1 MMKHTKHLDMVV
13 IGSGPAGQKAAI
25 QSAKLGKRVALI
37 ERNTVP
43 GGVCL
48 NTGTIPSKALREA
61 VVQLTGVTRSR
72 FYGEG
77 DPVRHEITI
86 EDLIHRSQQV
96 IRTEI
101 EVIRGHMA
109 RNGVEMIG
117 GLAQFEDPNT
127 VRVVRDNNYETLTAD
142 YVVIATGTT
151 PARPANVPFHDTRVV
166 DSDGL
171 LRLKRLPRSLIIVGG
186 GVIGTEYACMMA
198 ALDVRVIVT
207 EARDRLLDFVDSE
220 ITESLQYQMRAAGVT
235 LRLGER
241 VEEITL
247 LPDNLVQA
255 TLQSGKHLR
264 AENLLYCIGRQGA
277 TQHLGLEKVGIHTDN
292 RGRIQV
298 NADYQ
303 TEQPHVYAV
312 GDVIGF
318 PALAS
323 TSMEQGRLAACHA
336 FGEPTSSI
344 PDLFPYGVYSIP
356 EISMVGKTEAQLTA
370 AGIPYEAGIAQ
381 YREIARGQILGDE
394 FGMLKLLIHEET
406 RQILGVHA
414 VGTGAT
420 ELIHIGQAVIAF
432 QGTVDYF
439 INSVFNYPTLAECYK
454 VAALNGSNK
463 LRLLRPTSKRP
474 APPVPLASVEVAATQ
489 AVVASLVSAPERQP
503 RETVEESQVRV
514 G

>member
-1 MMKHTKHLDMVV
+1 MKHTKHLDLVV
-13 IGSGPAGQKAAI
+13 IGSGPAGQRAAI
-25 QSAKLGKRVALI
+25 QAAKLGKQVALI

-61 VVQLTGVTRSR
+61 VIQMTGNVRSR
-72 FYGEG
+72 FHGER
-77 DPVRHEITI
+77 DTMQHPITI
-86 EDLIHRSQQV
+86 DDLIYRSEQV

-101 EVIRGHMA
+101 DVIRGHMA

-117 GLAQFEDPNT
+117 GIARFEDANT
-127 VRVVRDNNYETLTAD
+127 VRVTRGNNHETLTTD

-151 PARPANVPFHDTRVV
+151 PARPENVPFDDARVV
-166 DSDGL
+166 DSDSL
-171 LRLKRLPRSLIIVGG
+171 LRLQRLPKSIIIVGG

-207 EARDRLLDFVDSE
+207 EARDRLLDFVDGE
-220 ITESLQYQMRAAGVT
+220 ITEALQYQMRSSGVT

-247 LPDNLVQA
+247 LPNGLVQA

-264 AENLLYCIGRQGA
+264 AETLLYSIGRQGA
-277 TQHLGLEKVGIHTDN
+277 TRSRGLEKVGIQTDN
-292 RGRIQV
+292 RGRIKV
-298 NADYQ
+298 NAHYQ
-303 TEQPHVYAV
+303 TDLPHVYAV

-323 TSMEQGRLAACHA
+323 TSMEQGRLASCHA

-344 PDLFPYGVYSIP
+344 PELFPYGIYSIP

-370 AGIPYEAGIAQ
+370 EGVPYETGIAQ
-381 YREIARGQILGDE
+381 YREIARGQILGDD

-432 QGTVDYF
+432 KGTVDYF

-463 LRLLRPTSKRP
+463 LRLLGSIPRGVQALQAVERAEPP
-474 APPVPLASVEVAATQ
+474 ATAVVVAAGKKAAAQ
-489 AVVASLVSAPERQP
+489 S
-503 RETVEESQVRV
+503 
-514 G
+514 